1 MQIVVV
7 RRRWKSFCLVL
18 SAAFA
23 LVALSANVSSAR
35 EELCDPSFQD
45 CRAPLLALMNAET
58 TEIDVGLWFMTDARY
73 SNLLVSKAHAGVKI
87 RILMDPREFAQD
99 PVDQTNMNQLQSAG
113 IPMRKRIASGIEH
126 WKAMIFASQNTVY
139 FGSANFDPLAFVPN
153 QPYQNY
159 ADETV
164 YFTDDASVVNSFMTK
179 FDDAWTD
186 TVSYATYANVTDP
199 LTRSYPTSTIDPE
212 LNFPPGQDFANRSVG
227 RYNAET
233 SKIDVDM
240 FRITDQR
247 HTNAII
253 AAAGRGVPI
262 RLMVDP
268 DEYRLPTRLW
278 DAWNVDRLYAA
289 GIATRVTV
297 HQGLNHSKLVLLYGQ
312 GMTIFGSSNWTTPS
326 ANSQHEHNYFTKN
339 ASIFNWF
346 VTYFERRW
354 NNSAG
359 FAETGPFTPLPPD
372 KPVYQTPANSTV
384 GMATSGV
391 KLVWDG
397 GPWAHVYDIY
407 FGTSPTPPLFAPNQN
422 LGPDDPTKSPAQ
434 YQSFAL
440 PTLTAGT
447 TYYWQIVSKTM
458 ANQTKA
464 GPIFSFTTAGTP
476 PPPPPGATTV
486 VMWTANI
493 PAASVHGNWTAIS
506 DTTAAGGTALEN
518 PDGGQAK
525 IAPAL
530 ASPSNYFEQTFN
542 AVSGADYH
550 LWVRMRAQ
558 NNSLS
563 NDSVHVQFNDSVDSV
578 GTAVMRIGST
588 SSAEVVLQNGPN
600 GVADHGW
607 GWGDNGWG
615 SPGVNI
621 RFAADGAHTVR
632 IQQRED
638 GAIVDQIVLSPDTYV
653 TTPPGPRQNDATIL
667 PNTDG
672 SGPPPPP
679 PPPPSNTI
687 VLWLSQ
693 SSTLHGNWQMLSD
706 TTAAGNSAV
715 WNPDAG
721 AAKIAPAL
729 ASPTNYIETTFA
741 ANSATAYH
749 VWLRMRAQGD
759 SLSND
764 SVHIQYSDSVNS
776 SGTATAQIGT
786 TSSTEYV
793 LQNGPNGPADQS
805 WGWTDNGW
813 GALGANIFFATTGTH
828 TLRIQQ
834 REDGAIVDQIVIS
847 PDTYLSASPGAR
859 QNDATIL
866 PSTGGSAPP
875 PPPPP
880 SSNTVV
886 LWFSDTP
893 SASIN
898 GKWQPLGD
906 ASAANGTALW
916 NPDAGAA
923 KVAPALASP
932 LNYIERTFTADA
944 GTAYHVWLRMR
955 AQGDSLSND
964 SVHVQFSDSVDSG
977 GAAFAHIGSTS
988 STEYVLQNGSSGPPD
1003 KGWGWT
1009 ENGWGSLG
1017 PNIFFAAGG
1026 SHTLRVQQREDGAI
1040 IDQIVISPD
1049 TYLTTSPGARQNDS
1063 TVLPKSQT

>member
-1 MQIVVV
+1 
-7 RRRWKSFCLVL
+7 
-18 SAAFA
+18 
-23 LVALSANVSSAR
+23 
-35 EELCDPSFQD
+35 
-45 CRAPLLALMNAET
+45 
-58 TEIDVGLWFMTDARY
+58 
-73 SNLLVSKAHAGVKI
+73 
-87 RILMDPREFAQD
+87 
-99 PVDQTNMNQLQSAG
+99 
-113 IPMRKRIASGIEH
+113 
-126 WKAMIFASQNTVY
+126 
-139 FGSANFDPLAFVPN
+139 
-153 QPYQNY
+153 
-159 ADETV
+159 
-164 YFTDDASVVNSFMTK
+164 
-179 FDDAWTD
+179 
-186 TVSYATYANVTDP
+186 
-199 LTRSYPTSTIDPE
+199 
-212 LNFPPGQDFANRSVG
+212 
-227 RYNAET
+227 
-233 SKIDVDM
+233 
-240 FRITDQR
+240 
-247 HTNAII
+247 
-253 AAAGRGVPI
+253 
-262 RLMVDP
+262 
-268 DEYRLPTRLW
+268 
-278 DAWNVDRLYAA
+278 
-289 GIATRVTV
+289 
-297 HQGLNHSKLVLLYGQ
+297 
-312 GMTIFGSSNWTTPS
+312 
-326 ANSQHEHNYFTKN
+326 
-339 ASIFNWF
+339 
-346 VTYFERRW
+346 
-354 NNSAG
+354 
-359 FAETGPFTPLPPD
+359 
-372 KPVYQTPANSTV
+372 
-384 GMATSGV
+384 
-391 KLVWDG
+391 
-397 GPWAHVYDIY
+397 
-407 FGTSPTPPLFAPNQN
+407 
-422 LGPDDPTKSPAQ
+422 
-434 YQSFAL
+434 
-440 PTLTAGT
+440 
-447 TYYWQIVSKTM
+447 
-458 ANQTKA
+458 
-464 GPIFSFTTAGTP
+464 
-476 PPPPPGATTV
+476 
-486 VMWTANI
+486 
-493 PAASVHGNWTAIS
+493 
-506 DTTAAGGTALEN
+506 
-518 PDGGQAK
+518 
-525 IAPAL
+525 
-530 ASPSNYFEQTFN
+530 
-542 AVSGADYH
+542 
-550 LWVRMRAQ
+550 
-558 NNSLS
+558 
-563 NDSVHVQFNDSVDSV
+563 
-578 GTAVMRIGST
+578 
-588 SSAEVVLQNGPN
+588 
-600 GVADHGW
+600 
-607 GWGDNGWG
+607 
-615 SPGVNI
+615 
-621 RFAADGAHTVR
+621 
-632 IQQRED
+632 
-638 GAIVDQIVLSPDTYV
+638 
-653 TTPPGPRQNDATIL
+653 
-667 PNTDG
+667 
-672 SGPPPPP
+672 
-679 PPPPSNTI
+679 
-687 VLWLSQ
+687 
-693 SSTLHGNWQMLSD
+693 MLSD

-955 AQGDSLSND
+955 AQGDSLLND